1 MKNIFK
7 PVLVLGLAATFT
19 LTGCIEEEFPT
30 SSVSQEQLD
39 NSVAAGKALIYEMPA
54 YMIKS
59 GSDSYGWHG
68 AFGYGSM
75 MHVRDLLTGD
85 CLTSK
90 KGSSYNQWSGFESA
104 ASIQEN
110 NALTQY
116 IWNYYTGLV
125 LTANKVAKYYPES
138 NEDPEAQGC
147 RALGLTFRAM
157 AYLDMARMYEFLP
170 VTVFTEKYGE
180 GLNADKNPVLNLTVP
195 IVDEN
200 TTLEVAYNNP
210 RASRDSIAAFILKDL
225 AYAEKYI
232 DQAPFYG
239 PTLPTLAAVYGLTA
253 RTYMWLGGG
262 NGPES
267 AKPEY
272 YQKAIEYADK
282 AIAAQGGQP
291 LTEAEW
297 TDTANGFNTPDNN
310 TSWMW
315 CCKPEAEN
323 RVVTT
328 GICNWPSFMTFE
340 ALYGYG
346 SVNAAPE
353 VDFSLYKKISNN
365 DFRKLSWVP
374 GQGVLLSVKYCSAEA
389 AAAHDY
395 KNQNRLFSIKF
406 RPYEGNVFEHS
417 VGSCSA
423 IPVMRLEEMYFIKF
437 EAMAQTGDVTGA
449 KDAYLKFMND
459 HRMRTKK
466 DGSKYTY
473 TCKATT
479 KEEVID
485 EIVLSK
491 RIELWGEGQT
501 FFDIKRLNMS
511 VTRFYT
517 DTNWSDNSQ
526 FNTIGRPAWTDFP
539 IVLTEGNSNKGVKGY
554 NNPSTAGVYTAKQP
568 AQ

>member
-39 NSVAAGKALIYEMPA
+39 NTAAAGKALVYEMPA
-54 YMIKS
+54 YMIKFT
-59 GSDSYGWHG
+59 DNGWHG
-68 AFGYGSM
+68 SFGYGSM
-75 MHVRDLLTGD
+75 MHIRDLLTGD
-85 CLTSK
+85 LLISQ
-90 KGSSYNQWSGFESA
+90 KGSSYNQWSSFENTSA
-104 ASIQEN
+104 MQEN
-110 NALTQY
+110 RLLTQY
-116 IWNYYTGLV
+116 MWNYYTGLV
-125 LTANKVAKYYPES
+125 LTANKVAAFYPES

-147 RALGLTFRAM
+147 RSLGLAYRAM

-170 VTVFTEKYGE
+170 VTVYTEKYGE
-180 GLNADKNPVLNLTVP
+180 GLNAKKKNILNLTVP
-195 IVDEN
+195 IVTEN
-200 TTLEVAYNNP
+200 TSLESAYDNP
-210 RASRDSIAAFILKDL
+210 RASRDSIAAFILSDL
-225 AYAEKYI
+225 DYAEQHI
-232 DQAPFYG
+232 NQAPFHG
-239 PTLPTLAAVYGLTA
+239 PTLPNIAAVYGLKA

-272 YQKAIEYADK
+272 YLKAIEYADK

-291 LTEAEW
+291 LTESEW
-297 TDTANGFNTPDNN
+297 TDPVNGFNTPDSN

-323 RVVTT
+323 DVVMT
-328 GICNWPSFMTFE
+328 GIINWPSHMTFE
-340 ALYGYG
+340 AIYGYG
-346 SVNAAPE
+346 SVDAAPV
-353 VDFSLYKKISNN
+353 VDASFYKKVSNN

-374 GQGVLLSVKYCSAEA
+374 GQGVLLSVKYADSEVA
-389 AAAHDY
+389 AAYDY

-406 RPYEGNVFEHS
+406 RPYQGNIYENS

-449 KDAYLKFMND
+449 KDAYIKFMND

-466 DGSKYTY
+466 DGTKYTY

-479 KEEVID
+479 KEDVID

-491 RIELWGEGQT
+491 RIELWGEGQS
-501 FFDIKRLNMS
+501 FFDIKRLNMG

-517 DTNWSDNSQ
+517 DTNWSDASQ
-526 FNTIGRPAWTDFP
+526 FNTIGRPAWTDVP
-539 IVLTEGNSNKGVKGY
+539 IVLTEGNSNKAVKDF
-554 NNPSTAGVYTAKQP
+554 NNPAAAGVYTAKQP
-568 AQ
+568 AK